1 MSLFSFVLVCLGL
14 ILYTAF
20 LCDDVNTI
28 NCVGKVLDQLGLW
41 FVLADMLDIVSYK
54 LMTAQMTS

>member
-20 LCDDVNTI
+20 LCHDNTI
-28 NCVGKVLDQLGLW
+28 NCAGKVLDQLGLW
-41 FVLADMLDIVSYK
+41 FVLADM
-54 LMTAQMTS
+54 